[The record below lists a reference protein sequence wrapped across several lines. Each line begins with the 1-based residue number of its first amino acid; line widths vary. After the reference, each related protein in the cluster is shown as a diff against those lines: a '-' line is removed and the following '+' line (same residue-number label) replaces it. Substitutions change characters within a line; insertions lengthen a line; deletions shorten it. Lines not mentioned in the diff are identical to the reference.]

1 MTYDLNGF
9 ESITHTH
16 TQKHWTE
23 RKTTT
28 TITTITI
35 TIKTVKENNE
45 QDISHE
51 MNVTTNV
58 LILETAKKIQ
68 KTMTMKKKMLLC
80 KTKKYLQIKLLL
92 KVPERNI
99 LVTIQ
104 EHITLL
110 ITITKDWEIKNL
122 W

>member
-1 MTYDLNGF
+1 
-9 ESITHTH
+9 
-16 TQKHWTE
+16 
-23 RKTTT
+23 
-28 TITTITI
+28 
-35 TIKTVKENNE
+35 
-45 QDISHE
+45 

-68 KTMTMKKKMLLC
+68 KTMTMKKKMLLW
-80 KTKKYLQIKLLL
+80 KAKKYLQIKLLL